1 MFKFVS
7 EKIPNY
13 ERLEEALNQ
22 IADDLEYEKQEKF
35 DQILDKLGLEV
46 VMGVVVQ
53 KGIVK

>member
-7 EKIPNY
+7 ERIPDH
-13 ERLEEALNQ
+13 ERLEETLNQ

-35 DQILDKLGLEV
+35 DKILDKLGLEV

-53 KGIVK
+53 KGTVK